1 MRKYLK
7 EQNGLSSIPHKV
19 KIFTSAAAVSNLEE
33 GNIFIVQ
40 NDYVGFYHS
49 GVIYKLFE
57 NVVSSTPKIGE
68 IRMWPKSTPPNSS
81 WAVCNGGTF
90 DANEC
95 PVLYSLLGGSTLP
108 NFVNSTV
115 IGRGTN
121 AGTTFQYSNSIWTH
135 THAYDSTHSHKMYM
149 DYHDHWL
156 PDIGCGFLIES
167 YGSAHLNAVRASYVD
182 IISAWHTPNTG
193 MGPSIEV
200 YLSDKTNG
208 YLVKPD
214 IGDYTGP
221 FSGFPYPMYAH
232 FEDSYSLTEG
242 PYPYLGDQYSFGPS
256 GSWGYVSSRISS
268 DDWYKG
274 NWAHIHWPSTA
285 FSTTINIGDLYL
297 MSHSDTYLTVAQQAV
312 IGSTTR
318 ETGSGVYYI
327 IRKK

>member
-1 MRKYLK
+1 MKKYLK
-7 EQNGLSSIPHKV
+7 DQNGLSSIPHKV
-19 KIFTSAAAVSNLEE
+19 KIFTSAAAVGNLEE

-95 PVLYSLLGGSTLP
+95 PILYSLLGGSTLP

-135 THAYDSTHSHKMYM
+135 THGYDTTHSHYLYM
-149 DYHDHWL
+149 NYHDHWL
-156 PDIGCGFLIES
+156 PDVTCGYVIQG
-167 YGSAHLNAVRASYVD
+167 YGDAHLNAVRVSYMN
-182 IISAWHTPNTG
+182 IATTWHTPNGSQTTV
-193 MGPSIEV
+193 EAA
-200 YLSDKTNG
+200 LSDKANG
-208 YLVKPD
+208 YLVSPNA
-214 IGDYTGP
+214 GGSAGF
-221 FSGFPYPMYAH
+221 FSGFPYPMYTH
-232 FEDSYSLTEG
+232 IEDSYSFNVG
-242 PYPYLGDQYSFGPS
+242 PYSYLGNQYAAS
-256 GSWGYVSSRISS
+256 GGTWGYISNS
-268 DDWYKG
+268 TTDDWYKG
-274 NWAHIHWPSTA
+274 NWAQMYWPSTD
-285 FSTTINIGDLYL
+285 FSTTVNIGDLYIN
-297 MSHSDTYLTVAQQAV
+297 SYGDTYLTVAQQAG
-312 IGSTTR
+312 ISNTTR

>member
-1 MRKYLK
+1 MKKYLK
-7 EQNGLSSIPHKV
+7 NQNVLSSIPHKV
-19 KIFTSAAAVSNLEE
+19 KIFTNAAAVGNLEE

-81 WAVCNGGTF
+81 WAICNGGTF

-108 NFVNSTV
+108 NFVNSTI

-121 AGTTFQYSNSIWTH
+121 VGTTFQYSNSIWTH
-135 THAYDSTHSHKMYM
+135 THVYDTTHSHYLYM

-156 PDIGCGFLIES
+156 PDIGCGYMIQG
-167 YGSAHLNAVRASYVD
+167 YGDAHLNAVRATYVD
-182 IISAWHTPNTG
+182 IICAWHTPYGSQIT
-193 MGPSIEV
+193 SDV
-200 YLSDKTNG
+200 FLSDKNNG

-214 IGDYTGP
+214 IGDYTGS

-232 FEDSYSLTEG
+232 IEDSYTLTEG
-242 PYPYLGDQYSFGPS
+242 PYPYVGDQY
-256 GSWGYVSSRISS
+256 GSRGSTFGYVSSRTT
-268 DDWYKG
+268 DEWYKG
-274 NWAHIHWPSTA
+274 NWAHMYWPSTD
-285 FSTTINIGDLYL
+285 FSTTINIGDLYIN
-297 MSHSDTYLTVAQQAV
+297 SYGDTYLTVAQQASV
-312 IGSTTR
+312 GTTTR